1 MRKTVKSALSVVLS
15 AAMALTMGGLGTLAD
30 NTTASAAD
38 TKPSFTMKLAQNGNL
53 WGWGADPTGDAI
65 SVAVTDFG
73 TYTLSA
79 DAPTDADDITAVGG
93 ALWADTGLSAVP
105 TDYDIVAKTVKVN
118 DTEYDWSKAPA
129 YLDGDSVRLGLVN
142 QWGDEKANPLKGQT
156 VAVKKGDKLTFTFE
170 VKAKS
175 ADSTATPDPTA
186 APADPTAAPADPTA
200 APAGAPAAADLK
212 GTAQLDSQAN
222 GWCANEDCTNVKADI
237 NGAGTYTVSSTW
249 EEVQEDPQA
258 YCALRIADL
267 DKIAGYVTFS
277 NVTVWVD
284 GKVVD
289 MPVIYGGD
297 GDCRL
302 QLWNTW
308 GIPDDGSSPAG
319 CEVPANFPE
328 SFYELKVQFTIGVR
342 DTERDFKLE
351 GHDSSLITMDTT
363 QPNYEPE
370 KKPAD
375 IVVPTPSPE
384 PTPSPAPSVKKN
396 AVKSLS
402 AKKSVS
408 VKKGKKANVTV
419 TVKAADNKKKTTDKV
434 TVTSSNKKVAKVVK
448 TSVKAGKIVVSV
460 KGVKKGT
467 AKITVKAAK
476 KKATVTVKVK

>member
-15 AAMALTMGGLGTLAD
+15 AAIALTMGGIGTLAN
-30 NTTASAAD
+30 NTSASAEDA
-38 TKPSFTMKLAQNGNL
+38 KPSFTMKLAQNGNL
-53 WGWGADPTGDAI
+53 WGWGADPTGDAV

-79 DAPTDADDITAVGG
+79 DAPADAADLSTAGG
-93 ALWADTGLSAVP
+93 AFWADTGLSAVP

-129 YLDGDSVRLGLVN
+129 YLDGDSVRLSIAN
-142 QWGDEKANPLKGQT
+142 EWGDEKANPLKSQT

-175 ADSTATPDPTA
+175 ADAPAETA
-186 APADPTAAPADPTA
+186 APADPTAAPTETA

-222 GWCANEDCTNVKADI
+222 GWCGNEDCTNVKATI

-258 YCALRIADL
+258 YCAVTIADL
-267 DKIAGYVTFS
+267 KDVADYITFS

-289 MPVIYGGD
+289 IPVIYGGD
-297 GDCRL
+297 KDCRI

-308 GIPDDGSSPAG
+308 GIPDDGDSPAG
-319 CEVPANFPE
+319 SEVPANFPE

-342 DTERDFKLE
+342 ETARDWDAE
-351 GHDSSLITMDTT
+351 DHDSSLITMDTT

-375 IVVPTPSPE
+375 IVIPTPSPE

-396 AVKSLS
+396 VVKSLS

>member
-1 MRKTVKSALSVVLS
+1 MLKLRKTVKSALSVVLS
-15 AAMALTMGGLGTLAD
+15 AAMALTMGGLGTLAN

-53 WGWGADPTGDAI
+53 WGWGADPTGDAV
-65 SVAVTDFG
+65 SVEVTDFG

-79 DAPTDADDITAVGG
+79 DAPADAADLSTAGG
-93 ALWADTGLSAVP
+93 AFWADTGLSAVP

-129 YLDGDSVRLGLVN
+129 YLDGDSVRLSIAN
-142 QWGDEKANPLKGQT
+142 EWGDEKANPLKSQT

-175 ADSTATPDPTA
+175 ADTPAETA
-186 APADPTAAPADPTA
+186 APADPTTAPTDT
-200 APAGAPAAADLK
+200 PAGAPSAADLK

-222 GWCANEDCTNVKADI
+222 GWCGNEDCTNVKADI
-237 NGAGTYTVSSTW
+237 NGAGTYVVSSTW
-249 EEVQEDPQA
+249 EEVQDDPQA
-258 YCALRIADL
+258 YCAMRIADL
-267 DKIAGYVTFS
+267 DKVAGYVTFS

-308 GIPDDGSSPAG
+308 GIPDDGSSTDG

-342 DTERDFKLE
+342 DTERDFKVE
-351 GHDSSLITMDTT
+351 GHDSSLISMDTT
-363 QPNYEPE
+363 QPNYEPAN
-370 KKPAD
+370 KPAD

-384 PTPSPAPSVKKN
+384 PTPSPAPSTKKN

-408 VKKGKKANVTV
+408 VKKGKSTNVTV

>member
-1 MRKTVKSALSVVLS
+1 MLKLRKTVKSALSVVLS
-15 AAMALTMGGLGTLAD
+15 AAIALTMGGIGTLAN
-30 NTTASAAD
+30 NTSASAEDA
-38 TKPSFTMKLAQNGNL
+38 KPSFTMKLAQNGNL
-53 WGWGADPTGDAI
+53 WGWGADPTGDAV

-79 DAPTDADDITAVGG
+79 DAPADAADLSTAGG
-93 ALWADTGLSAVP
+93 AFWADTGLSAVP

-129 YLDGDSVRLGLVN
+129 YLDGDSVRLGIAN
-142 QWGDEKANPLKGQT
+142 EWGDEKANPLKSQT

-175 ADSTATPDPTA
+175 ADAPAETA
-186 APADPTAAPADPTA
+186 APADPTAAPTETA

-212 GTAQLDSQAN
+212 GTAQLDLQAN
-222 GWCANEDCTNVKADI
+222 NWCAAEDCSYVKADI

-297 GDCRL
+297 KDCRI

-351 GHDSSLITMDTT
+351 GHDPSLINIDTT
-363 QPNYEPE
+363 QPDYEPAN
-370 KKPAD
+370 KPAD

-384 PTPSPAPSVKKN
+384 PTPAPAPAAKKN
-396 AVKSLS
+396 AVKALKA
-402 AKKSVS
+402 AKKTVS
-408 VKKGKKANVTV
+408 VKKGKKADV
-419 TVKAADNKKKTTDKV
+419 TVKVTAADSKKKTTDKV
-434 TVTSSNKKVAKVVK
+434 TATSSNKKVAKVVK

-460 KGVKKGT
+460 KGLKKGT

>member
-15 AAMALTMGGLGTLAD
+15 AAIALTMGGIGTLAN
-30 NTTASAAD
+30 NTSASAEDA
-38 TKPSFTMKLAQNGNL
+38 KPSFTMKLAQNGNL
-53 WGWGADPTGDAI
+53 WGWGADPTGDAV

-79 DAPTDADDITAVGG
+79 DAPADAADLSTAGG
-93 ALWADTGLSAVP
+93 AFWADTGLSAVP

-129 YLDGDSVRLGLVN
+129 YLDGDSVRLSIAN
-142 QWGDEKANPLKGQT
+142 EWGDEKANPLKGQT

-175 ADSTATPDPTA
+175 AAAPAETA
-186 APADPTAAPADPTA
+186 APADPTAAPTETA

-297 GDCRL
+297 GDCRI

-308 GIPDDGSSPAG
+308 GIPDDGSSAAG

-351 GHDSSLITMDTT
+351 GHDPSLITMDTT

>member
-15 AAMALTMGGLGTLAD
+15 AAIALTMGGIGTLAN
-30 NTTASAAD
+30 NTSASAEDA
-38 TKPSFTMKLAQNGNL
+38 KPSFTMKLAQNGNL
-53 WGWGADPTGDAI
+53 WGWGADPTGDAV

-79 DAPTDADDITAVGG
+79 DAPADAADLSTAGG
-93 ALWADTGLSAVP
+93 AFWADTGLSAVP

-118 DTEYDWSKAPA
+118 DTEYDWSKALA
-129 YLDGDSVRLGLVN
+129 YLDGDSVRLSIAN
-142 QWGDEKANPLKGQT
+142 EWGDEKANPLKSQT

-175 ADSTATPDPTA
+175 ADAPAETA
-186 APADPTAAPADPTA
+186 APADPTAAPTETA

-222 GWCANEDCTNVKADI
+222 GWCGNEDCTNVKATI

-258 YCALRIADL
+258 YCAVTIADL
-267 DKIAGYVTFS
+267 NDVADYITFS

-289 MPVIYGGD
+289 IPVIYGGD
-297 GDCRL
+297 KDCRI

-308 GIPDDGSSPAG
+308 GIPDDGDSPAG
-319 CEVPANFPE
+319 SEVPANFPE

-342 DTERDFKLE
+342 ETARDWDAE
-351 GHDSSLITMDTT
+351 DHDSSLITMDTT

-375 IVVPTPSPE
+375 IVIPTPSPE